1 MKIKFTDFNDEIDK
15 YVLLSDIEPVFI
27 EGNENN
33 RSVLISYDTYMKLLK
48 NNPENDIIGNSPWD
62 PR

>member
-15 YVLLSDIEPVFI
+15 YLLLSDIEPVFI
-27 EGNENN
+27 EGGENY
-33 RSVLISYDTYMKLLK
+33 RAVLISYDTYMKLLK
-48 NNPENDIIGNSPWD
+48 NNPESDIIGNSPWD